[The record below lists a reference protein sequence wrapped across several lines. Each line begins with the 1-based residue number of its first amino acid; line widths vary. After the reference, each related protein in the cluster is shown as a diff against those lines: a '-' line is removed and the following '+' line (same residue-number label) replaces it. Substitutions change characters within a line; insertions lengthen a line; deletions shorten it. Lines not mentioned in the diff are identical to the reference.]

1 MIFVLS
7 IIEILYGAY
16 AEYLVAGALL
26 DQEKCSTDIVPL
38 FVYTD
43 VFVRISQI
51 YQNNSQKVMYIFV
64 YFIVFLYLCTRFGI
78 CALNRRELNI
88 FKGLYYE

>member
-26 DQEKCSTDIVPL
+26 NREKCSTDVVLL

-43 VFVRISQI
+43 IFMYISQI
-51 YQNNSQKVMYIFV
+51 Y
-64 YFIVFLYLCTRFGI
+64 
-78 CALNRRELNI
+78 
-88 FKGLYYE
+88 

>member
-26 DQEKCSTDIVPL
+26 NQRKCSTDVVLL
-38 FVYTD
+38 FVYID
-43 VFVRISQI
+43 VFMHISQI
-51 YQNNSQKVMYIFV
+51 Y
-64 YFIVFLYLCTRFGI
+64 
-78 CALNRRELNI
+78 
-88 FKGLYYE
+88 

>member
-16 AEYLVAGALL
+16 AEYLVIGGLL
-26 DQEKCSTDIVPL
+26 NQGKCSTDVVLL

-43 VFVRISQI
+43 IFMCISQI

-64 YFIVFLYLCTRFGI
+64 YFIIFLYLCTRFGI
-78 CALNRRELNI
+78 CALNR
-88 FKGLYYE
+88 

>member
-1 MIFVLS
+1 MTFVSS

-16 AEYLVAGALL
+16 AKYLTAGGLL
-26 DQEKCSTDIVPL
+26 NQGKCSTDVVLL

-43 VFVRISQI
+43 VFMCISQI

-64 YFIVFLYLCTRFGI
+64 YFDVFLYLCKRFCI
-78 CALNRRELNI
+78 CALNR
-88 FKGLYYE
+88 